1 MNWDKTNLATD
12 KTLSWFGILSI
23 ACIACGSFV
32 LGMAWTAYTVAP
44 ILDEPPLNLYHHY
57 AIGRM
62 IISFF
67 VISMGI
73 VILSVTRLDK
83 SPHLLLGIAAM
94 AFGSFILGME
104 YIAWGIT
111 PILEGLGYPPFY
123 LYHPSVG
130 MIAGFTIILMGI
142 VIFVKKINLSKVRNQ
157 NEQ

>member
-1 MNWDKTNLATD
+1 MNRDKTNLVTD
-12 KTLSWFGILSI
+12 KAPLWFGILS
-23 ACIACGSFV
+23 IACGSFV

-83 SPHLLLGIAAM
+83 SPPRILGIAAM

-104 YIAWGIT
+104 YFAWGVA
-111 PILEGLGYPPFY
+111 PILEALGYPSFYLY
-123 LYHPSVG
+123 LYHPGGG
-130 MIAGFTIILMGI
+130 MIAGFAIILIGI
-142 VIFVKKINLSKVRNQ
+142 VIFVKSKFIKGKR
-157 NEQ
+157 